1 MLYSTLI
8 VRTTVSTEAIISAGL
23 PHVDIV
29 HGRARPSFAL
39 GAFRLLGGRVCTLA
53 ITAWRSTAWRGPAR
67 SCALLRG
74 SISISHP
81 VRSGFVILWPASLQ
95 QRAEP
100 SRERL
105 PPRAGRAPVTDG
117 RAADRTTHW
126 AEAVRRSAVL
136 SLRCSAADWRTSRSA
151 AACSLRPLTE
161 ARSQFDVVQWPEPAG
176 AVAGLR
182 PELAVEEP
190 AVAPQLAR

>member
-1 MLYSTLI
+1 M
-8 VRTTVSTEAIISAGL
+8 AGQA
-23 PHVDIV
+23 PVASV
-29 HGRARPSFAL
+29 GR
-39 GAFRLLGGRVCTLA
+39 
-53 ITAWRSTAWRGPAR
+53 
-67 SCALLRG
+67 
-74 SISISHP
+74 
-81 VRSGFVILWPASLQ
+81 
-95 QRAEP
+95 
-100 SRERL
+100 

-161 ARSQFDVVQWPEPAG
+161 ACSLRPLTEARQFDVVLWPEPAG

-182 PELAVEEP
+182 PEP
-190 AVAPQLAR
+190 AGAPQLARRACAARDDARHSAREGAL